1 MNNKKLVSF
10 LVIITVIIMVGTSLY
25 GGLQN
30 TGSANNAPASSTIA
44 QQGTIYISPGPT
56 PAFVDNFNPFN
67 VWSPPAGIMSLI
79 YEPLLQINTYNGT
92 VIPWLATNYT
102 WHNNNTQLVLDLRHN
117 VTFSNG
123 MAFNSSDVVY
133 MFNEQKTLFGY
144 WADIGNITAAGQYIV
159 DFNFTKENTQCLFYI
174 GGTFMVPKQLWQGI
188 KSPNTQ
194 VVKNPVGT
202 GPYVL
207 SSFSGQ
213 KIVLTANPHY
223 WQPNEP
229 HIKNV
234 VYVDYTSA
242 SALTIALE
250 QGKVQWTSAFEPN
263 ITKLLTSKNP
273 NAHYW
278 FPPGQ
283 PVSMITNDHIY
294 PMNQSYFRQALS
306 LSINRTEICKVGEY
320 GYERPAN
327 AANILQ
333 QQLSYLNSTNKA
345 EAANLAEYNTTKAL
359 SLLKSHGFTI
369 GSNGRLYEPNGTEL
383 PSINLISVAGYT
395 DWDTDISIIASDL
408 AKIGIKVT
416 ISTPT
421 LNAVDSEVLSG
432 NFTMALV
439 TVTGIGPNPWYDYEG
454 LVGNSTTASGNAT
467 GVNEERWNYTG
478 TNFMTYFNQFAKTSS
493 PSGQRALIN
502 NMTSVMLNQMP
513 VIPLVYSADWYEYI
527 NTTIQ
532 GFPNQN
538 NPYGI
543 PMPWYPG
550 PMEIV
555 MLHLYSTA
563 GIKKATNPYL
573 SYEIAGGIIAVLVAL
588 SLLTVYNRK
597 RRREKD

>member
-30 TGSANNAPASSTIA
+30 TGSANSTPSASSIP
-44 QQGTIYISPGPT
+44 QQGTIYISPGPS

-67 VWSPPAGIMSLI
+67 VWSPPAGIMSLF

-102 WHNNNTQLVLDLRHN
+102 WDHNNTQLVLDLRHN

-133 MFNEQKTLFGY
+133 MFNEQKALYGY
-144 WADIGNITAAGQYIV
+144 WPNIGSITAAGQYRV

-188 KSPNTQ
+188 KAPQNQ
-194 VVKNPVGT
+194 VVKNPIGT

-234 VYVDYTSA
+234 VYVDYTSN
-242 SALTIALE
+242 SALTTALE
-250 QGKVQWTSAFEPN
+250 QGKVQWASVFAPN
-263 ITKLLTSKNP
+263 ITTLLTSKNP

-283 PVSMITNDHIY
+283 PVTLITNDHIY
-294 PMNQSYFRQALS
+294 PLNLSYFRQAIS

-320 GYERPAN
+320 GYEHPAN

-333 QQLSYLNSTNKA
+333 QQLSYLNSTNTA
-345 EAANLAEYNTTKAL
+345 EASSLATYNPTKAL

-369 GSNGRLYEPNGTEL
+369 GSNGRLYEPNGKEL
-383 PSINLISVAGYT
+383 PTINLMSVAGYT
-395 DWDTDISIIASDL
+395 DWGADMLIIAQDL
-408 AKIGIKVT
+408 ANIGINVNMA
-416 ISTPT
+416 TPT
-421 LNAVDSEVLSG
+421 LSQVQSNVGQGHFSL
-432 NFTMALV
+432 ALV
-439 TVTGIGPNPWYDYEG
+439 TVTGIGPNPWYDYSG
-454 LVGNSTTASGNAT
+454 LVGKLQPVGKTT

-478 TNFMTYFNQFAKTSS
+478 TNFQTYFNEFKNSSS
-493 PSGQRALIN
+493 PSGQRTLIN
-502 NMTSVMLNQMP
+502 DMASIMLNQMP
-513 VIPLVYSADWYEYI
+513 VIPLVYSADWYEYV
-527 NTTIQ
+527 NTTIK

-550 PMEIV
+550 PMEVV
-555 MLHLYSTA
+555 MLHLYST
-563 GIKKATNPYL
+563 GGTKKTTNPYL